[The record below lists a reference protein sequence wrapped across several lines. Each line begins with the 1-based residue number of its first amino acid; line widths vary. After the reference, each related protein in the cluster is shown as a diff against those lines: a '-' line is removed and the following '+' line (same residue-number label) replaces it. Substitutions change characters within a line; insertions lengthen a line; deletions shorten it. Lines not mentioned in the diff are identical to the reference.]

1 MKWIANLTVKVVGI
15 HGDHCPDIHALDL
28 FDQDWE
34 GSDREMIVEIS
45 YSDLETSRVIYDLVP
60 SVDFAKI
67 CVRVI
72 VNFGPGHDRTD
83 PDYVYFGDHD
93 LCRAS
98 KILVLVMK

>member
-1 MKWIANLTVKVVGI
+1 MKVVGI
-15 HGDHCPDIHALDL
+15 HGDHCPDVHDLDL

-34 GSDREMIVEIS
+34 DSDREMIVEIS
-45 YSDLETSRVIYDLVP
+45 YSDLETSRVIYGLVT
-60 SVDFAKI
+60 SVDSVKI
-67 CVRVI
+67 CVRAT

-98 KILVLVMK
+98 KLLVFVMQ

>member
-15 HGDHCPDIHALDL
+15 HGVHCPDIHALDL

-45 YSDLETSRVIYDLVP
+45 YSDLETSRVIYGLVT
-60 SVDFAKI
+60 SVDSVKI
-67 CVRVI
+67 CVRVT
-72 VNFGPGHDRTD
+72 VNFGHDHDRTD

-98 KILVLVMK
+98 KILVLVMQ